1 MANKII
7 GGIIVAVIIIAVM
20 HFFILPDILPD
31 YVAWKNEVEHSIR
44 EADNRTN
51 YETRKKV
58 EDTCRAMQASYEADK
73 LTWEQYRE
81 SESVEKRGWAEQAK
95 MRANRTAATYNT
107 FILENGYVWEGN
119 IPRDIT
125 HELPYLK
132 EE

>member
-1 MANKII
+1 MTNKII

-31 YVAWKNEVEHSIR
+31 YVAWKNEVEHTIR
-44 EADNRTN
+44 EADDRTN

-81 SESVEKRGWAEQAK
+81 SESEEKRSWAEQAK

-125 HELPYLK
+125 YELPYLK

>member
-73 LTWEQYRE
+73 LTWEQYCE